1 MATFDVTSTTTPQ
14 RPARAGRG
22 ANRVWLGLGLL
33 AFFLWIAHPFVMVG
47 AGERAVLFS
56 LSGGTLTGQL
66 GEGTH
71 FVMPF
76 VQKAIFYDVRTQT
89 YTMSATS
96 WEGQVKGDDS
106 LTALTS
112 DGQTITVD
120 VSVRFHPDADKIYQ
134 LHQHIGPDYVDKIV
148 RPETRSQTRVTI
160 AQFPISAV
168 YSSQREIIESRIAQ
182 ALKKSLA
189 DNDLILD
196 EVLLRDIRFSPAYAA
211 AIEQKQIAQQ
221 NAQRMQY
228 VLLKA
233 EKEKQQKIL
242 EAQGDAASIELRGHA
257 IAQNSKIV
265 QYEYARKVA
274 PNVGAIITDGR
285 SINVPF
291 AAAAP
296 PPERLR

>member
-1 MATFDVTSTTTPQ
+1 MATYDVTSTAAPKTPV
-14 RPARAGRG
+14 PASHAM
-22 ANRVWLGLGLL
+22 NRVWIALGLL
-33 AFFLWIAHPFVMVG
+33 LLFLWIAHPFVTVG
-47 AGERAVLFS
+47 AGERAVVFS
-56 LSGGTLTGQL
+56 LSGGTLNGQL

-76 VQKAIFYDVRTQT
+76 VQNVIPYDVRTQT
-89 YTMSATS
+89 YTMSATG

-112 DGQTITVD
+112 DGQTVNVD
-120 VSVRFHPDADKIYQ
+120 VSIRFHPDAENISR
-134 LHQHIGPDYVDKIV
+134 LHQRIGPDYVDKII
-148 RPETRSQTRVTI
+148 RPETRSQTRVII
-160 AQFPISAV
+160 AEFPISDV
-168 YSSQREIIESRIAQ
+168 YSNKRELIESRISD
-182 ALKKSLA
+182 ALKKTLGNS
-189 DNDLILD
+189 DIILD
-196 EVLLRDIRFSPAYAA
+196 EVLLRNIRFSPAYAA

-257 IAQNSKIV
+257 IAQNSRVV

-285 SINVPF
+285 GINLPFGVPP
-291 AAAAP
+291 AP
-296 PPERLR
+296 QTKH